1 MTKKY
6 TYAKVSLCIGLLSF
20 HIFSSCVHTRQ
31 ALGVGS
37 NVREEMGW
45 TLGNAKRTWHAH
57 PQRVIG
63 YAAGGVALFCAGAAG
78 IWGLT
83 HVLSGSNTNALA
95 GGNHSMLTTTTSS
108 ICNVT
113 MTAPSNTTLDRAI
126 STWESTCDKYSIPD
140 VNATTP
146 FLMGSSSSFASSTK
160 LETDTPDVTT
170 ASAWNSDVNATTP
183 FSMPSVSDVFSAI
196 AQPSF
201 QASTLEEWIN
211 HGLDVDLKNMNDS
224 GKTLLMVAAED
235 GRLDITKRLI
245 DSGANINE
253 KDKQGF
259 TALLHAI
266 FNNRPDIV
274 NILIDNKANLDE
286 KDDQGRTPLLYTVF
300 YDRPDI
306 VNILIDNGVKVDE
319 KDGQGATALMHA
331 ARANYLDI
339 AQALIDKGA
348 NKSIMDIE
356 GKTALDYAEESG
368 LKGNDEMKA
377 LLSNKLTTELTT
389 VA

>member
-20 HIFSSCVHTRQ
+20 HTLSSCVDTRQ

-57 PQRVIG
+57 PKRVIG
-63 YAAGGVALFCAGAAG
+63 YAAGGVALFCAGAVG

-95 GGNHSMLTTTTSS
+95 GGNHSMLTTTPSS
-108 ICNVT
+108 MCNVT
-113 MTAPSNTTLDRAI
+113 MTAPSNTTLDKAI
-126 STWESTCDKYSIPD
+126 ATWESTCDKYGIPD

-146 FLMGSSSSFASSTK
+146 FSMGSSSSFASSTK

-201 QASTLEEWIN
+201 QTSTLKEWIDY
-211 HGLDVDLKNMNDS
+211 GLDVNQKNMNDS
-224 GKTLLMVAAED
+224 GKTLLMATSQY
-235 GRLDITKRLI
+235 G
-245 DSGANINE
+245 
-253 KDKQGF
+253 
-259 TALLHAI
+259 
-266 FNNRPDIV
+266 RPDV
-274 NILIDNKANLDE
+274 ARILIENGAKVDA
-286 KDDQGRTPLLYTVF
+286 KDD
-300 YDRPDI
+300 
-306 VNILIDNGVKVDE
+306 K
-319 KDGQGATALMHA
+319 GATALMHA
-331 ARANYLDI
+331 AGANYLDI

-348 NKSIMDIE
+348 DKNIKDIK
-356 GKTALDYAEESG
+356 GKTALDYAKESRLNG
-368 LKGNDEMKA
+368 TDEMKA
-377 LLSNKLTTELTT
+377 LLSNKVTTELTT